1 MDLDPNQQAEQ
12 DRRMLVAMGLTALVV
27 FYFYAF
33 VFEPPTP
40 PEAPP
45 EEPATTA
52 VADPSTPA
60 AIVAPAG
67 DDDDSAGGAAAVA
80 VTPAPLPEAPARTLE
95 FGWSGVGAT
104 WSSLG
109 GGPADYILDDY
120 VAQAEKAPWLPTWLL
135 SKVKGEDEG
144 FTLQCAEEETHGLV
158 DIIQHKDIAH
168 LPVGIDGR
176 GIASDIGNYRVVSN
190 TVDSVVF
197 STVRDGIEITKSY
210 RFPKDGYVS
219 AYDVSFKNVTGTAR
233 ELSPSFGVVDFMP
246 EPENRYGPKVET
258 HVQVEDDHEVADE
271 GKVRKKNGELTFTG
285 PMSWWG
291 IGDKY
296 FLLGLEPKGEMLNGT
311 AAFTVVDEDK
321 GIFASTV
328 STAPRI
334 LQPGQTADFAFKLWA
349 GPKTLEGL
357 EAAEMRMASS
367 VDFGIF
373 GLIAIPILYFLK
385 FLYGIVGSYGIA
397 IIVLTVTVKLL
408 LFPLTQKQYKSMKAM
423 QDLNPE
429 IAEMRE
435 KYGDDREALN
445 KEMMSLFQERGVNPM
460 GGCLPMIVQM
470 PIWFA
475 LYRVLWMSADLYQAQ
490 FGYFCDLT
498 LQDPL
503 GVFPVLM
510 SLTMYITQKM
520 NESPTMDAS
529 QQRIMRFMTLF
540 FGVIMFTLPS
550 GLVLYIF
557 VNNILSIIQQWWIKR
572 GFGEPT
578 PAGSKA

>member
-1 MDLDPNQQAEQ
+1 
-12 DRRMLVAMGLTALVV
+12 MLVAMGLTALVV

-33 VFEPPTP
+33 VFEPPKP
-40 PEAPP
+40 PETPP

-52 VADPSTPA
+52 TADPSTPA
-60 AIVAPAG
+60 PAAAPIG
-67 DDDDSAGGAAAVA
+67 DDDDSARGAAPVA
-80 VTPAPLPEAPARTLE
+80 AAPVVPDAPARTLD
-95 FGWSGVGAT
+95 FGWSGVGST
-104 WSSLG
+104 FSSLG
-109 GGPADYILDDY
+109 GGPAKYVLDDY
-120 VAQAEKAPWLPTWLL
+120 VAQAEKAPWLPTFVLD
-135 SKVKGEDEG
+135 KVKGEDVS
-144 FTLQCAEEETHGLV
+144 FDLACAKEETHGLV
-158 DIIQHKDIAH
+158 DVIREKDIVH
-168 LPVGIDGR
+168 LPVGIDSR
-176 GIASDIGNYRVVSN
+176 GIASDVGNYRVVSQ
-190 TVDSVVF
+190 TASGVVF
-197 STVRDGIEITKSY
+197 ATNRDGIEITKSY
-210 RFPKDGYVS
+210 TFPTEGYVS
-219 AYDVSFKNVTGTAR
+219 QFNVTFKNVSGAAR
-233 ELSPSFGVVDFMP
+233 ELKPSFGVVDNMP
-246 EPENRYGPKVET
+246 EAENRFAPKVEA
-258 HVQVEDDHEVADE
+258 HVQVDDDHEVADE
-271 GKVRKKNGELTFTG
+271 GKIRKKNGELTHTG

-296 FLLGLEPKGEMLNGT
+296 FLLGLEPPQALNGT
-311 AAFTVVDEDK
+311 AEFTMVDEDK

-328 STAPRI
+328 SADAQM
-334 LQPGQTADFAFKLWA
+334 LQPGQTASFDFKLWA

-357 EAAEMRMASS
+357 EAAEMKMASS
-367 VDFGIF
+367 VDFGVF

-385 FLYGIVGSYGIA
+385 FLYGIVGSYGLA
-397 IIVLTVTVKLL
+397 IIILTVTVKLL

-490 FGYFCDLT
+490 FLYFCDLT
-498 LQDPL
+498 LEDPL
-503 GVFPVLM
+503 GLFPVLM
-510 SLTMYITQKM
+510 TLTMFITQKM

-529 QQRIMRFMTLF
+529 QQRIMRFMSLF

-572 GFGEPT
+572 GFGEDKPVT
-578 PAGSKA
+578 AGSKA